1 MKTRVSYWLNI
12 DLHTSIKKN
21 VSIMMLT
28 GMFNT
33 SSEHPKHIFGKIC
46 HGF

>member
-12 DLHTSIKKN
+12 DLHTSIKKRFN
-21 VSIMMLT
+21 HDAN
-28 GMFNT
+28 GFNT